1 MYSFNFY
8 KKITIFLYNAKNTKG
23 NKMQFEKLIHGK
35 LIKRYKRFLAD
46 VILDNGNEITA
57 HVPNSG
63 AMTSCIE
70 ENCDVWLTFH
80 DNPKRKLK
88 YTLELTKMGENIIC
102 TNTGVANKIAI
113 EAIENGIIKELQG
126 YTSLKPEQ
134 KYGQNSR
141 IDILLENEKQ
151 KCYVEVKSVSLKI
164 DDYLA
169 FPDAVTSRGTKHL
182 NELYEMTL
190 QGHRAVMLYV
200 IQRNDNLPF
209 RLACEIDKKYCEAFH
224 EVTNK
229 GVEVLVYQSNIDFN
243 NISINKKV
251 AFKAFNL

>member
-1 MYSFNFY
+1 
-8 KKITIFLYNAKNTKG
+8 
-23 NKMQFEKLIHGK
+23 MQFEKLIHGK

-46 VILDNGNEITA
+46 VILDNGEEITA

-80 DNPKRKLK
+80 DNAKRKLK
-88 YTLELTKMGENIIC
+88 YTLELTKMGENLIC

-113 EAIENGIIKELQG
+113 EAIENKVIKELQG
-126 YTSLKPEQ
+126 YSSLKPEQ

-141 IDILLENEKQ
+141 IDILLENENQ
-151 KCYVEVKSVSLKI
+151 KCYVEVKSVSLRI

-182 NELYEMTL
+182 NELAQMVKD
-190 QGHRAVMLYV
+190 GHRAVMLYV
-200 IQRNDNLPF
+200 IQRDDDLPF
-209 RLACEIDKKYCEAFH
+209 RLANEIDKKYCEAFK
-224 EVTNK
+224 EVTKN
-229 GVEVLVYQSNIDFN
+229 GVEVLVYQSCINLEE
-243 NISINKKV
+243 ISIKK
-251 AFKAFNL
+251 ASIIASF

>member
-1 MYSFNFY
+1 MKF
-8 KKITIFLYNAKNTKG
+8 K
-23 NKMQFEKLIHGK
+23 KLIKGK

-46 VILDNGNEITA
+46 IILEDGQEIIA

-70 ENCDVWLTFH
+70 ENCDVWVTFH
-80 DNPKRKLK
+80 DNAKRKLK
-88 YTLELTKMGENIIC
+88 YTLELTKMGENLIC

-113 EAIENGIIKELQG
+113 EAIENGVIKELQG
-126 YTSLKPEQ
+126 YSSLKPEQ

-141 IDILLENEKQ
+141 IDILLENENE
-151 KCYVEVKSVSLKI
+151 KCYVEVKSVSLRI

-190 QGHRAVMLYV
+190 QGHRAVMLYI
-200 IQRNDNLPF
+200 IQRTDNLPF
-209 RLACEIDKKYCEAFH
+209 RLAKEIDKKYFEAFN
-224 EVTNK
+224 EVTTK
-229 GVEVLVYQSNIDFN
+229 GVEVLVYQSCIDFE
-243 NISINKKV
+243 NIKIDKKV
-251 AFKAFNL
+251 LF

>member
-1 MYSFNFY
+1 
-8 KKITIFLYNAKNTKG
+8 
-23 NKMQFEKLIHGK
+23 MQFEKLIKGK
-35 LIKRYKRFLAD
+35 LLKRYKRFLAD
-46 VILDNGNEITA
+46 IILENKEIITA

-88 YTLELTKMGENIIC
+88 YTLELTLINENLIC

-113 EAIENGIIKELQG
+113 EAIKNGTIKELQN
-126 YTSLKPEQ
+126 YSSLKPEQ

-141 IDILLENEKQ
+141 IDILLENENE

-190 QGHRAVMLYV
+190 QGHRAVMLYI
-200 IQRNDNLPF
+200 IQRTDNLPF
-209 RLACEIDKKYCEAFH
+209 RLACEIDKKYCELFN
-224 EVTNK
+224 EVTKK
-229 GVEVLVYQSNIDFN
+229 GVEVLVYQSNIDYE
-243 NISINKKV
+243 NIYIDKKIL
-251 AFKAFNL
+251 F

>member
-1 MYSFNFY
+1 
-8 KKITIFLYNAKNTKG
+8 
-23 NKMQFEKLIHGK
+23 MQFEKLIKGK
-35 LIKRYKRFLAD
+35 LLKRYKRFLAD
-46 VILDNGNEITA
+46 IILENKEIITA

-88 YTLELTKMGENIIC
+88 YALELTLINENLIC

-113 EAIENGIIKELQG
+113 EAIKNGTIKELQN
-126 YTSLKPEQ
+126 YSSLKPEQ

-141 IDILLENEKQ
+141 IDILLENENE

-190 QGHRAVMLYV
+190 QGHRAVMLYI
-200 IQRNDNLPF
+200 IQRTDNLPF
-209 RLACEIDKKYCEAFH
+209 RLACEIDKKYCELFN
-224 EVTNK
+224 EVTKK
-229 GVEVLVYQSNIDFN
+229 GVEVLVYQSNIDYE
-243 NISINKKV
+243 NIYIDKKIL
-251 AFKAFNL
+251 F